1 MERRCGLLEWPRTL
15 LSLIDILHE
24 HSSLQ
29 QVARTVLLAEH
40 DDEGGLLGLTCATR
54 AGLSS
59 GLRRL
64 PLRAGQARPGAK
76 AGTLQAACDRRTAS
90 YSVRRVGRSKGL
102 SAGELTGMYCTA
114 AWPVPLSSHWPSS
127 LRQYTLARWRASAPL
142 SPMLAHP
149 ALGPGARAAAAVA
162 AEPRPPAAPAHASPL
177 SRRDDSWTSRFLTP
191 PPWCLV
197 PGVTGRD
204 L

>member
-1 MERRCGLLEWPRTL
+1 M
-15 LSLIDILHE
+15 
-24 HSSLQ
+24 
-29 QVARTVLLAEH
+29 ARTVLLAED

-149 ALGPGARAAAAVA
+149 ALGPGARAAACCS
-162 AEPRPPAAPAHASPL
+162 AEPQPPPRHATPLRSPKPKSATVTAPS
-177 SRRDDSWTSRFLTP
+177 SRFSLSKPAPDKSPVT
-191 PPWCLV
+191 
-197 PGVTGRD
+197 GVTGRAVI
-204 L
+204 